1 MYLLWDK
8 VPATKI
14 TSEFLKLLSFALNLS
29 LDSSVS
35 SLYNEECP
43 SSTQT
48 ASADCKRKRHL
59 SKVLRA

>member
-1 MYLLWDK
+1 MYLSWDK
-8 VPATKI
+8 VPVTKV
-14 TSEFLKLLSFALNLS
+14 TFEFLKLLSFALNLS
-29 LDSSVS
+29 LDTSVS